1 MTHIFSFSPK
11 IREISC
17 TKGPL
22 ICFPDHVMGS
32 HRFRHHCQAFLLPA
46 LKPLCLCVELN
57 LLQDQRVP
65 GEALHCVPLT
75 CQFLSSG
82 PCVMSKTPVY
92 LFVFPNV
99 ASYFL
104 P

>member
-1 MTHIFSFSPK
+1 MTHIFFFSPK

-17 TKGPL
+17 TKRPL

-65 GEALHCVPLT
+65 GEALHCASHMPVS
-75 CQFLSSG
+75 FLRAL
-82 PCVMSKTPVY
+82 CDVQNFC
-92 LFVFPNV
+92 LFICFP
-99 ASYFL
+99 
-104 P
+104 